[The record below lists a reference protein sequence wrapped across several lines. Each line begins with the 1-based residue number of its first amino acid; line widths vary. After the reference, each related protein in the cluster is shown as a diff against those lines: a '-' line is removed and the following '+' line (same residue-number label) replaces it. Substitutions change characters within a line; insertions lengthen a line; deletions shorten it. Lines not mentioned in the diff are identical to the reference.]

1 MTIIVDWPKEFDTL
15 DEKQLALECIQTTE
29 PAKDPAEYLGVQLSV
44 TGADTHVL
52 RVNDLLHPIASASF
66 KIKAGP
72 RHIVLKLKKAEVKS
86 WYSLKKD

>member
-15 DEKQLALECIQTTE
+15 VETQLTLECIQTSD

-44 TGADTHVL
+44 TSENTHVL
-52 RVNDLLHPIASASF
+52 RVNDLLHPIVSASF

-72 RHIVLKLKKAEVKS
+72 RHIVLKLRKADVKS